1 MYGSVKITEAN
12 IKVGGMSCGH
22 CQTAVTKAI
31 SEVEGVS
38 SVNVDLEKG
47 EATVSYDPQA
57 TDIEAIKKAVNDA
70 GYKA

>member
-1 MYGSVKITEAN
+1 MTEVN

-22 CQTAVTKAI
+22 CQMAVTKAI
-31 SEVEGVS
+31 SGVEGVS

-47 EATVSYDPQA
+47 EATVSYNPQA